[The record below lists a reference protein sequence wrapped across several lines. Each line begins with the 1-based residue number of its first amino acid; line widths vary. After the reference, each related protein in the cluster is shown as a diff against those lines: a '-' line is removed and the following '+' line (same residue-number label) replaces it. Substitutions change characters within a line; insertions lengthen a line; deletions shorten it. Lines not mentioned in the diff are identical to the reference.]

1 MSWFPWQLIYSVKK
15 KIHCYGAIDTF
26 HSIHKACQHKYS
38 TMNLSY
44 PPPPNQVDFSCVCVF
59 VFWGVRGV
67 YRNHPLPQSV
77 SIHISCKPN
86 SSLTDL
92 YNLKICMKED
102 NPCWKLSRDII
113 ICARQSVS
121 FVLWLTVLVS
131 SNTKSENV
139 NVLFKVK
146 STHFTLTTSL
156 PE

>member
-1 MSWFPWQLIYSVKK
+1 MWSQHTTTVMVSRQTLELCPNCPAWKLMMCEYNEACLYIYYFQGAKNLYPRKQGKGFTPSVW
-15 KIHCYGAIDTF
+15 
-26 HSIHKACQHKYS
+26 
-38 TMNLSY
+38 LSV
-44 PPPPNQVDFSCVCVF
+44 N
-59 VFWGVRGV
+59 
-67 YRNHPLPQSV
+67 
-77 SIHISCKPN
+77 ISCKPN

>member
-1 MSWFPWQLIYSVKK
+1 MWKRKYIVMGQLTHFTLFIKLASISIQLWIYH
-15 KIHCYGAIDTF
+15 I
-26 HSIHKACQHKYS
+26 
-38 TMNLSY
+38 